1 MTTHDNSLN
10 NADQYAQQW
19 INDLRKRN
27 SLLNGTW
34 IVTLI
39 MALAFGLSAFYFYHQ
54 GQTALLDSVLSKQE
68 IGKLELQLK
77 NQQAKMSTSGQSL
90 AETKAEHERLTREN
104 QAQQEK
110 IQESE
115 GALAVNQDI
124 IDNLN
129 SQLALLKEE
138 NEALAASL
146 SQVRASL
153 LSGASN
159 SEVLAGEN
167 SRLSDEIKVL
177 NKKLKDRKG
186 AYLAVVKRQKET
198 RSEIDYLASNNDKL
212 NQELESK
219 EQRITSLQTQI
230 SQLSASKTSLTEE
243 LTTVKSDYSLLE
255 DKLASLM
262 APIGPASNPTTSKP
276 ALSNTL
282 SAPSN
287 SAQGANT
294 TESGFDGLEEIK
306 IQKPRVLMP
315 IPSTSAPAKDKATE
329 KAKASTFD
337 YDKIAIP

>member
-129 SQLALLKEE
+129 
-138 NEALAASL
+138 
-146 SQVRASL
+146 
-153 LSGASN
+153 
-159 SEVLAGEN
+159 
-167 SRLSDEIKVL
+167 
-177 NKKLKDRKG
+177 
-186 AYLAVVKRQKET
+186 
-198 RSEIDYLASNNDKL
+198 
-212 NQELESK
+212 
-219 EQRITSLQTQI
+219 
-230 SQLSASKTSLTEE
+230 
-243 LTTVKSDYSLLE
+243 
-255 DKLASLM
+255 
-262 APIGPASNPTTSKP
+262 
-276 ALSNTL
+276 
-282 SAPSN
+282 
-287 SAQGANT
+287 
-294 TESGFDGLEEIK
+294 
-306 IQKPRVLMP
+306 
-315 IPSTSAPAKDKATE
+315 
-329 KAKASTFD
+329 
-337 YDKIAIP
+337 